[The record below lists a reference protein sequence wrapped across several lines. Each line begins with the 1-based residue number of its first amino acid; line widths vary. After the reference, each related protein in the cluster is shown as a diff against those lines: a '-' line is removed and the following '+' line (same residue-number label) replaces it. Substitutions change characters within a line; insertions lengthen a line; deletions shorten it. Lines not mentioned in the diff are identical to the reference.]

1 MRMFTKEKL
10 NTIFNSFSGLKV
22 LIIGDVMIDSYIW
35 GNVKRLSPEA
45 PVPIVNV
52 VKRENRLGGA
62 ANVAKNIQSL
72 GAVPILCSFIG
83 DDDKSD
89 LFYKLLNEKGMP
101 SHGILKSKNRLTTV
115 KFRVIGN
122 NSHMLRVD
130 EESENTITTEETNL
144 LLKHIESILN
154 KEKIDVVIF
163 EDYDKGVIT
172 EELISKAVCLIK
184 SHNIPVVV
192 DPKRNNFFNYK
203 NVSLFKPNF
212 KEFCEG
218 LKTDIKHDDDNVLS
232 TEITTFQK
240 KQNINTILVSLSER
254 GVLVS
259 EMKSDKFNTLR
270 IPAHFRNIADVS
282 GAGDTLISVA
292 ALCVA
297 LKLDADAVAAL
308 SNLAGGIVCEFVGV
322 VPVDKEKFL
331 NEAVK
336 LLTV

>member
-1 MRMFTKEKL
+1 MFTKEKL
-10 NTIFNSFSGLKV
+10 NTIFDSFSGLKV

-35 GNVKRLSPEA
+35 GQVKRLSPEA

-62 ANVAKNIQSL
+62 ANVAKNIKSL

-89 LFYKLLNEKGMP
+89 LFYKLLEEEKMP

-122 NSHMLRVD
+122 NAQMLRVD
-130 EESENTITTEETNL
+130 EETENAISKEETNL
-144 LLKHIESILN
+144 LLKHIEAIIE
-154 KEKIDVVIF
+154 KEKIDVVVF

-172 EELISKAVCLIK
+172 EHLITESVKLIQ

-218 LKTDIKHDDDNVLS
+218 LKTEIKHDDDEMLS
-232 TEITTFQK
+232 TEISTFQK
-240 KQNINTILVSLSER
+240 KQNIKTVLVSLSER

-259 EMKSDKFNTLR
+259 EKKDDKFNTLR
-270 IPAHFRNIADVS
+270 ILAHFRNIADVS

-292 ALCVA
+292 ALCMA
-297 LKLDADAVAAL
+297 LKLDAVAVASL
-308 SNLAGGIVCEFVGV
+308 SNLAGGIVCEYVGV
-322 VPVDKEKFL
+322 VPVDKTKFL

-336 LLTV
+336 LLTA